1 MPRIDEMYAFIA
13 DEGGGDEGITAF
25 MGPHGWMPMVG
36 ADLARIES
44 LKERARELA
53 VASKRPI
60 KLVRF
65 KIREEIEVISP

>member
-36 ADLARIES
+36 A
-44 LKERARELA
+44 
-53 VASKRPI
+53 PG
-60 KLVRF
+60 
-65 KIREEIEVISP
+65 